1 MVGSPQ
7 TIECR
12 VDTVPGV
19 NTVLI
24 DWTGPEGAIMND
36 SRISISSTT
45 SNGSVFTSYL
55 QFEYLME
62 QDGGSYTC
70 NVMILG
76 NDTSESIEIVQ
87 PTGKILV
94 IIIKYNCLYVDI

>member
-1 MVGSPQ
+1 MVGNPQ
-7 TIECR
+7 TIQCR
-12 VDTVPGV
+12 VGTVPGV
-19 NTVLI
+19 STVLI

-36 SRISISSTT
+36 SRISISNT
-45 SNGSVFTSYL
+45 SNGSIFTSYL

-76 NDTSESIEIVQ
+76 NNTSESVDMQ
-87 PTGKILV
+87 PTGKTLV
-94 IIIKYNCLYVDI
+94 LITTYNCSYVDI